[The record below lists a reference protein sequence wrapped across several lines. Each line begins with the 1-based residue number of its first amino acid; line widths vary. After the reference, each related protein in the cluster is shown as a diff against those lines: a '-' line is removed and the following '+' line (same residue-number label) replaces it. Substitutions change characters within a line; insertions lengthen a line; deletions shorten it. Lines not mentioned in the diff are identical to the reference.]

1 MQIRKTKMLNTR
13 TWYGV
18 NATVIIGPG
27 FRHRGGYGKLL
38 IPHPPVINWLLRRG
52 LAPTVRE
59 NLSFTHEFG
68 HLQSAPAAL
77 LYTAANFAALLA
89 ADKTTVLTVMLLL
102 ISTHAAYEIMAEVI
116 TIRHD
121 HELYRHCY
129 ENISKIPRAIFW
141 FSMIL
146 LALMGWIIVLP

>member
-27 FRHRGGYGKLL
+27 FLHRGGYGKLL

-52 LAPTVRE
+52 LSPTVRE

-68 HLQSAPAAL
+68 HLYSAPAAL
-77 LYTAANFAALLA
+77 LYTAVSFAALLA
-89 ADKTTVLTVMLLL
+89 AGKTTVLTVMLLL

-121 HELYRHCY
+121 HQLYRHCY
-129 ENISKIPRAIFW
+129 ENVSKIPRAIFW

>member
-27 FRHRGGYGKLL
+27 FLHRGGYGKLL

-52 LAPTVRE
+52 LVPTVRE
-59 NLSFTHEFG
+59 NLSFAHEFG
-68 HLQSAPAAL
+68 HLKSAPVAL

-89 ADKTTVLTVMLLL
+89 VGKTTVLTVMLLL

-121 HELYRHCY
+121 HQLYRHCY
-129 ENISKIPRAIFW
+129 KNVSKIPRAIFW

-146 LALMGWIIVLP
+146 LALMGWLIVLP